1 MFENSRKE
9 TVVSITKKF
18 CKADLLILF
27 ISALRTESYYYA
39 GILRDEIKNRQFS
52 RSEVQAIKN
61 SQFYLQL
68 NGIFEEHC

>member
-9 TVVSITKKF
+9 TVASVTKKF
-18 CKADLLILF
+18 CKADLLILL

-39 GILRDEIKNRQFS
+39 SILRDEIKNRQFS
-52 RSEVQAIKN
+52 KYEVQAIKN

-68 NGIFEEHC
+68 NGIFEEH